1 MALVAFGL
9 RVVPLLVRTAVS
21 EYTWARSGDSVKG
34 SVSQYTYRDLDELKK
49 FSPRSPLRIIA
60 LIDFDAFYAQCE
72 VVRLRLQ
79 PSTPLA
85 VQQWN
90 AIIALNYPARESGLK
105 RGASI
110 EEARRLCPEI
120 VLQHVATWR
129 EGETTWAYRPDVT
142 KHMATDK
149 SALDPYRLQSRK
161 CFEFIRSLLADEP
174 VQRVEKASIDEVFLD
189 LSAQVHQIM
198 LRQFPELAEQP
209 DDLEQYLPS
218 PNFSSL
224 LDWAEDYVVDVE
236 NADPRPDWDDIAL
249 NIGAGIVRR
258 IRAEVLIHFGYTCSA
273 GISRN
278 KVVAKLG
285 AGFKK
290 PNQQTVIPTQAT
302 CSFLAKHIV
311 KLTKI
316 RGLGGKLGQQVI
328 ASFGSDRVDD
338 ILRIP
343 IEDLKAKLGKE
354 SGCWV
359 YDVVRGREW
368 SVVTS
373 RLVVQSMPSA
383 KTFVP
388 SVGSFEQAMKWL
400 RIFAADL
407 MGRLTELQSEYPRQP
422 TVVALHHHINGRFGP
437 TRSKQATIPSGSRV
451 DEMAIFAWSKAL
463 LRQVCDEGVAW
474 PCASLSISI
483 SGFQPLVSQNHR
495 ITSFF
500 TTEPANGKRLSDACE
515 EDEGKQQGLK
525 RICTGAG
532 HETALEEMN
541 STCASSKTD
550 RMGSLR
556 NKSHDLQAE
565 SMFSYD
571 CPKCSQSIQATQVLE
586 HLDWH
591 TALEMQE
598 SGE

>member
-1 MALVAFGL
+1 MNTS
-9 RVVPLLVRTAVS
+9 R
-21 EYTWARSGDSVKG
+21 
-34 SVSQYTYRDLDELKK
+34 YTYRDLDELKK
-49 FSPRSPLRIIA
+49 FSTTSPLRVIA

-72 VVRLRLQ
+72 VVRLGL
-79 PSTPLA
+79 PPTTPLA

-129 EGETTWAYRPDVT
+129 EGETTWAYRADVT
-142 KHMATDK
+142 KHMSTDK
-149 SALDPYRLQSRK
+149 SALDPYRLRSRK
-161 CFEFIRSLLADEP
+161 CFEFIRTLLPNEP

-189 LSAQVHQIM
+189 LSAQVHQIL

-209 DDLEQYLPS
+209 AHMEQYLPS
-218 PNFSSL
+218 PGFSSL
-224 LDWAEDYVVDVE
+224 LDWEGDHVVDLE
-236 NADPRPDWDDIAL
+236 SAEPRPDWDDIAL

-258 IRAEVLIHFGYTCSA
+258 IRAEVWKHFGYTCSA
-273 GISRN
+273 GIARN

-302 CSFLAKHIV
+302 CSFLAIHVV
-311 KLTKI
+311 KFTKI

-328 ASFGSDRVDD
+328 DAFSSDRIDD

-343 IEDLKAKLGKE
+343 IEQLKAKLGKE

-359 YDVVRGREW
+359 YDVVRGRET
-368 SVVTS
+368 SIVTS
-373 RLVVQSMPSA
+373 RLVVQSMLSA

-407 MGRLTELQSEYPRQP
+407 MGRLDELQSEYPRQP

-463 LRQVCDEGVAW
+463 LRQICEEGVAW
-474 PCASLSISI
+474 PCASLSVSI
-483 SGFQPLVSQNHR
+483 SGFQPLVTQNHR

-500 TTEPANGKRLSDACE
+500 TTGPAKRKRVSDPC
-515 EDEGKQQGLK
+515 EDEDEQREQNRGRKEGGREYSLQ
-525 RICTGAG
+525 
-532 HETALEEMN
+532 ETEVARACSEK
-541 STCASSKTD
+541 SKI
-550 RMGSLR
+550 RSLPTM
-556 NKSHDLQAE
+556 SHDVQVEDILLY
-565 SMFSYD
+565 S
-571 CPKCSQSIQATQVLE
+571 CPKCSQNIQPTKVLE

-591 TALEMQE
+591 TALEIQE